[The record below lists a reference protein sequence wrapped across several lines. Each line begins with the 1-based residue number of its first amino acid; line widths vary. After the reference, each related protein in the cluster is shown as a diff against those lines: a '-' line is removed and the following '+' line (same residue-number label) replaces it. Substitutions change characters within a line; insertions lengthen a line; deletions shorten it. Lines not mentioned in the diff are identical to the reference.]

1 MAPARG
7 ILGMSRDMNIELVRM
22 IEEHGITPVIARTFE
37 WDNAKEAFK
46 MLLDQ
51 TEVGK
56 IVIKV

>member
-1 MAPARG
+1 
-7 ILGMSRDMNIELVRM
+7 MSRDMNIELVRI
-22 IEEHGITPVIARTFE
+22 IEEHGIRPVIARTFE
-37 WDNAKEAFK
+37 WDKAKEAFK